1 MAWWMTKAR
10 RLLGGGARPDPKR
23 QDGMTAE
30 ERFLF
35 DLEGYLVIKG
45 VLSAPEVGGLQRI
58 AERNMP
64 ASSERPAYGR
74 LFRVS
79 AWGAPYQSLIDHP
92 RIVPY
97 LVELIGPR
105 FRLDHDFCIFTRKGG
120 RGQDLHGTE
129 SDENPDHWYEYRD
142 GVMRNGL
149 TVVTFFLTA
158 AQVGDGGVFCVA
170 RSPKRQPPGGPPAD
184 VRDFRR
190 RPHYVVQPPIEAG
203 GGGLLPPGPV
213 HRPPPPAAQP
223 RPPGLPFK

>member
-158 AQVGDGGVFCVA
+158 AQVGDGGFCCV
-170 RSPKRQPPGGPPAD
+170 PGSHKSNLPGSLPAD

-190 RPHYVVQPPIEAG
+190 PPHYVGQPPIEAG
-203 GGGLLPPGPV
+203 GGGLLPHGPDP
-213 HRPPPPAAQP
+213 RPPPPAAQP

>member
-45 VLSAPEVGGLQRI
+45 VLSAPEVAGLQRI

-79 AWGAPYQSLIDHP
+79 AWG
-92 RIVPY
+92 
-97 LVELIGPR
+97 
-105 FRLDHDFCIFTRKGG
+105 
-120 RGQDLHGTE
+120 
-129 SDENPDHWYEYRD
+129 
-142 GVMRNGL
+142 
-149 TVVTFFLTA
+149 
-158 AQVGDGGVFCVA
+158 
-170 RSPKRQPPGGPPAD
+170 
-184 VRDFRR
+184 
-190 RPHYVVQPPIEAG
+190 RPIN
-203 GGGLLPPGPV
+203 
-213 HRPPPPAAQP
+213 R
-223 RPPGLPFK
+223 